1 MEKGLRY
8 IQPRSYMR
16 DSPQKSIAFNA
27 TAQLKDL
34 LRDVSTY
41 INCASEDEKRRL
53 LTSLKDLLQGHRRK
67 HPRKPCSIRVT
78 YFTQD
83 WSFIDSITNI
93 SDGGVFIETSETF
106 SVGQQM
112 KLMFWRP
119 DREEPVKAEGQVA
132 WNPPKGVG
140 VEFPTLPSKDLEK
153 MIETL

>member
-16 DSPQKSIAFNA
+16 NSPQKSIAFNA

-34 LRDVSTY
+34 LRDISTY

-53 LTSLKDLLQGHRRK
+53 LTSLKDLWQSHRRK

-83 WSFIDSITNI
+83 WGFIDSITNI

-119 DREEPVKAEGQVA
+119 NRKEPIKAEGQVA
-132 WNPPKGVG
+132 WNRPKGVG
-140 VEFPTLPSKDLEK
+140 VEFPTLPSKDLVK